1 MRARS
6 TGFAQV
12 VTLAAIVLI
21 VTGVGRPVSASAN
34 AVVTLFH
41 DVDESGS
48 GTNLR
53 QAIAATPD
61 QNSLINTITF
71 QCGGPATI
79 SFTIGGPLE
88 IFQATSIDGGSSVAL
103 TSAIPSSRNS
113 LFVVA
118 NPGSFLYLNNLTL
131 SHTNTDHPICIPP
144 VTCPST
150 VINGQG
156 ITQLNNVTI
165 EDSYSPLSVTSGTLT
180 ISQSRFTGNSGTVVD
195 IGDGV
200 TTTVVGSS
208 FQNNSDATPM
218 VARGVV
224 SITGSQFVGNGSA
237 SFFPGA
243 CQLSIDGSE
252 FRNNSDAALQ
262 INCGATTISNSL
274 FANNSAARVGG
285 AIRFFAGA
293 RQIELRADRFLSNS
307 APAGGGA
314 LWLAPPE
321 NGDIAILIDFS
332 IFKGNRSGNL
342 GGAVDIEKSAD
353 LSKTIVRLR
362 RASFSRNT
370 ADRSGGAIAA
380 SDAQLLASQTVF
392 ADNSA
397 KQQGGAVALNNA
409 RPLHSVLANSLFVRN
424 SAPNGGAFSGDD
436 SDFINSTVDSNAGVA
451 IANAASHPPVH
462 IKLANTIVSNNSQ
475 GGCGPAGLFD
485 DGRRNLQFP
494 SADCGASIDVANPH
508 LDSMYIP
515 LPKSPPSGAG
525 DMTVCMHQPVD
536 GRDIYGSARGSS
548 GTCAIG
554 AAENLLL
561 RQASGGNSG
570 GCNCGRTL
578 VDRLRRALPFGQ

>member
-1 MRARS
+1 MHLTTQTETDLSWSQPIAQRRWCVMADSLTTAVRRAANPNAKPRQLRLCFALALFWGLCGAAWPVLAATLVDWTHYTIPFGSPPSDGAGAIASFPARAMSMINYFACGQENEFLSLRARS
-6 TGFAQV
+6 FGRKRWHRRDLHKRRRSLSRDGETQ
-12 VTLAAIVLI
+12 LAEARRNGMRRNIQRRRRKGTQPRL
-21 VTGVGRPVSASAN
+21 RQR
-34 AVVTLFH
+34 LFQQR
-41 DVDESGS
+41 SIS
-48 GTNLR
+48 GTRNLFKHD
-53 QAIAATPD
+53 ATD
-61 QNSLINTITF
+61 VRDALHGRSL
-71 QCGGPATI
+71 
-79 SFTIGGPLE
+79 
-88 IFQATSIDGGSSVAL
+88 
-103 TSAIPSSRNS
+103 
-113 LFVVA
+113 
-118 NPGSFLYLNNLTL
+118 LN
-131 SHTNTDHPICIPP
+131 
-144 VTCPST
+144 
-150 VINGQG
+150 GK
-156 ITQLNNVTI
+156 
-165 EDSYSPLSVTSGTLT
+165 
-180 ISQSRFTGNSGTVVD
+180 TGNSFDVEPPKDPSSNPFAT
-195 IGDGV
+195 V
-200 TTTVVGSS
+200 TTHLTAGCLKAQIEFVLSQVSQGDFQPGSS
-208 FQNNSDATPM
+208 DIP
-218 VARGVV
+218 
-224 SITGSQFVGNGSA
+224 
-237 SFFPGA
+237 
-243 CQLSIDGSE
+243 CQPK
-252 FRNNSDAALQ
+252 A
-262 INCGATTISNSL
+262 
-274 FANNSAARVGG
+274 
-285 AIRFFAGA
+285 
-293 RQIELRADRFLSNS
+293 
-307 APAGGGA
+307 
-314 LWLAPPE
+314 
-321 NGDIAILIDFS
+321 NGDIAILVDFS

-370 ADRSGGAIAA
+370 ADGSGGAISA

-409 RPLHSVLANSLFVRN
+409 QPLHSVLANSLFVRN

>member
-1 MRARS
+1 M
-6 TGFAQV
+6 
-12 VTLAAIVLI
+12 
-21 VTGVGRPVSASAN
+21 
-34 AVVTLFH
+34 
-41 DVDESGS
+41 
-48 GTNLR
+48 
-53 QAIAATPD
+53 
-61 QNSLINTITF
+61 
-71 QCGGPATI
+71 
-79 SFTIGGPLE
+79 
-88 IFQATSIDGGSSVAL
+88 
-103 TSAIPSSRNS
+103 
-113 LFVVA
+113 
-118 NPGSFLYLNNLTL
+118 
-131 SHTNTDHPICIPP
+131 
-144 VTCPST
+144 TCPST

-156 ITQLNNVTI
+156 VTQLNNVTI

-321 NGDIAILIDFS
+321 NGDIAILVDFS

-342 GGAVDIEKSAD
+342 GGAVDIEKSTD

-362 RASFSRNT
+362 RTSFSRNT
-370 ADRSGGAIAA
+370 ADGSGGAISA

-409 RPLHSVLANSLFVRN
+409 QPLHSVLANSLFVRNSAPNGDIAILVDFSIFKGNCSGNLGGAVDIEKSTDLSKTIVRLRRTSFSRNTADGSGGAISASDAQLLASQTVFADNSAKQQGGAVALNNAQPLHSVLANSLFVRN

-475 GGCGPAGLFD
+475 GGWGPAGLFD

-508 LDSMYIP
+508 LELDAHSAAQKPALGRRRHDRLHARAGRWTRYLRVGARVVRHLRDRRGGKPIAQTGERRQLGRMQLREDARRSAAPRASVWSVIT
-515 LPKSPPSGAG
+515 PKSR
-525 DMTVCMHQPVD
+525 T
-536 GRDIYGSARGSS
+536 
-548 GTCAIG
+548 
-554 AAENLLL
+554 AEHE
-561 RQASGGNSG
+561 RR
-570 GCNCGRTL
+570 RT
-578 VDRLRRALPFGQ
+578 GHN